1 MPHNPSALTDSTAA
15 FEYDQLDNTVD
26 ALRKSIANR
35 LVYAVGKDLRSA
47 TKRDW
52 LFALFHAVRDRTM
65 HRWRETLTAANDQD
79 AKRVYYLSMEFLTG
93 RALTNALMS
102 VGIYDDAKTACTQL
116 GADFDA
122 LIDLE
127 ADPGLGNGGLG
138 RLAACFLD
146 SMATLGI
153 PGMGY
158 GIRYDYGMFAQRIM
172 RGRQV
177 EEPDYW
183 LVNGNPWEF
192 MRPEIS
198 YTVRHGGR
206 LVQVGHKVNWV
217 DTDDVIATAYDSGV
231 PGHELSGVA
240 TLRLW
245 TARAT
250 TGINLDAFNKGDY
263 MKAVEAKNESEN
275 VSRVLYPDDSTDHGK
290 ELRLRQ
296 EYFFVSASLQDIL
309 RRYLKT
315 HGSFDQLA
323 DKVAIHLND
332 THPALAVPELMRL
345 LVDDHELE
353 WDFAW
358 GLCQRIF
365 SYTNHTLMSEAL
377 ETWPVDMMGRLLP
390 RHLRIIYDLN
400 ARFLAQVHAQFPD
413 DNDLLRRVSLID
425 ERGQRR
431 VRMAYISVLASHKVN
446 GVSALHSKLM
456 TETIFADFARIFP
469 ERFCNKT
476 NGITPRRWL
485 SQANRPLS
493 ALIDSRIGTTWRR
506 NLDELSA
513 VRELADEP
521 EFNSAFRLAKTQNK
535 RRLAD
540 LIARECHVTVDPDSL
555 FDVQVKRMHEY
566 KRQLLNVLH
575 VVTRYQQILA
585 HPNGNWVPRTVIFAG
600 KAASAY
606 YMAKLVI
613 RLINDVAREINNDP
627 RVNDKLKVVFIP
639 NYRVSLAEIIIPAA
653 DLSEQIS
660 TAGTEASGT
669 GNMKFALNGALTI
682 GTWDGANIEIAE
694 NVGLDNIFI
703 FGNRTEQVAA
713 LRASGYN
720 PRRYYDHNYDL
731 KTAIDRIAEGAF
743 SPEEPNRF
751 HDITRTLLESDYY
764 LLLADYA
771 DYVATQKR
779 VDDLYRRPN
788 EWARQAIL
796 NVAGMGAFSADRT
809 IREYADDIW
818 QVKPVF

>member
-1 MPHNPSALTDSTAA
+1 M
-15 FEYDQLDNTVD
+15 
-26 ALRKSIANR
+26 
-35 LVYAVGKDLRSA
+35 
-47 TKRDW
+47 
-52 LFALFHAVRDRTM
+52 
-65 HRWRETLTAANDQD
+65 
-79 AKRVYYLSMEFLTG
+79 
-93 RALTNALMS
+93 
-102 VGIYDDAKTACTQL
+102 
-116 GADFDA
+116 
-122 LIDLE
+122 
-127 ADPGLGNGGLG
+127 GLCL
-138 RLAACFLD
+138 
-146 SMATLGI
+146 
-153 PGMGY
+153 
-158 GIRYDYGMFAQRIM
+158 
-172 RGRQV
+172 
-177 EEPDYW
+177 
-183 LVNGNPWEF
+183 
-192 MRPEIS
+192 
-198 YTVRHGGR
+198 
-206 LVQVGHKVNWV
+206 
-217 DTDDVIATAYDSGV
+217 
-231 PGHELSGVA
+231 
-240 TLRLW
+240 
-245 TARAT
+245 
-250 TGINLDAFNKGDY
+250 
-263 MKAVEAKNESEN
+263 
-275 VSRVLYPDDSTDHGK
+275 
-290 ELRLRQ
+290 
-296 EYFFVSASLQDIL
+296 
-309 RRYLKT
+309 
-315 HGSFDQLA
+315 
-323 DKVAIHLND
+323 
-332 THPALAVPELMRL
+332 
-345 LVDDHELE
+345 
-353 WDFAW
+353 

-377 ETWPVDMMGRLLP
+377 ETWPVDLMGRLLP

-513 VRELADEP
+513 LRELADEP

-585 HPNGNWVPRTVIFAG
+585 HPTGNWVPRTVIFAG

-606 YMAKLVI
+606 YMAKLII

-639 NYRVSLAEIIIPAA
+639 NYRVSLAELIIPAA

-682 GTWDGANIEIAE
+682 GTWDGANIEMAE

-720 PRRYYDHNYDL
+720 PRRFYDHNYDL

>member
-1 MPHNPSALTDSTAA
+1 MPHITPTLSDSTAA
-15 FEYDQLDNTVD
+15 FEYDQLDNSVD

-47 TKRDW
+47 TRRDW

-93 RALTNALMS
+93 RALTNALMA

-146 SMATLGI
+146 SMATLDI

-231 PGHELSGVA
+231 PGHELSSVA

-345 LVDDHELE
+345 LVDEHELE

-358 GLCQRIF
+358 TLCQRIF
-365 SYTNHTLMSEAL
+365 SYTNHTLMQRGAGDLASRPDGPPAAA
-377 ETWPVDMMGRLLP
+377 PP
-390 RHLRIIYDLN
+390 AHHLR
-400 ARFLAQVHAQFPD
+400 
-413 DNDLLRRVSLID
+413 
-425 ERGQRR
+425 
-431 VRMAYISVLASHKVN
+431 
-446 GVSALHSKLM
+446 
-456 TETIFADFARIFP
+456 P
-469 ERFCNKT
+469 ERPFPGPGACPV
-476 NGITPRRWL
+476 PRR
-485 SQANRPLS
+485 QRP
-493 ALIDSRIGTTWRR
+493 
-506 NLDELSA
+506 
-513 VRELADEP
+513 
-521 EFNSAFRLAKTQNK
+521 
-535 RRLAD
+535 
-540 LIARECHVTVDPDSL
+540 
-555 FDVQVKRMHEY
+555 
-566 KRQLLNVLH
+566 
-575 VVTRYQQILA
+575 
-585 HPNGNWVPRTVIFAG
+585 
-600 KAASAY
+600 AA
-606 YMAKLVI
+606 
-613 RLINDVAREINNDP
+613 P
-627 RVNDKLKVVFIP
+627 RV
-639 NYRVSLAEIIIPAA
+639 A
-653 DLSEQIS
+653 D
-660 TAGTEASGT
+660 
-669 GNMKFALNGALTI
+669 
-682 GTWDGANIEIAE
+682 
-694 NVGLDNIFI
+694 
-703 FGNRTEQVAA
+703 
-713 LRASGYN
+713 
-720 PRRYYDHNYDL
+720 
-731 KTAIDRIAEGAF
+731 
-743 SPEEPNRF
+743 
-751 HDITRTLLESDYY
+751 
-764 LLLADYA
+764 
-771 DYVATQKR
+771 
-779 VDDLYRRPN
+779 
-788 EWARQAIL
+788 
-796 NVAGMGAFSADRT
+796 
-809 IREYADDIW
+809 
-818 QVKPVF
+818 